1 MKSRYRHLGAA
12 AVVLVISLSVAPM
25 VSAAGYRDGDSEDV
39 GAKIAR
45 VVKKIKKIFVSIG
58 TLEDY
63 PYPPKP

>member
-1 MKSRYRHLGAA
+1 MKSRYRHLSAA
-12 AVVLVISLSVAPM
+12 TAVFVISLSVAPM
-25 VSAAGYRDGDSEDV
+25 VSAAGYRDGGDSDI
-39 GAKIAR
+39 GAKIVR